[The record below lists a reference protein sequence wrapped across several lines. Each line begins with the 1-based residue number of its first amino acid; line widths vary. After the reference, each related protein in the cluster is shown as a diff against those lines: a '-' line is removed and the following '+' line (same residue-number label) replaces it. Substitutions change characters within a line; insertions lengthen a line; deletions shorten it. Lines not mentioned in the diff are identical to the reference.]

1 MSSTDKERKTK
12 DLINH
17 LAVSIKT
24 AQIHHL
30 NNIAVINAIKKM
42 LTILNSLLSEGAVTL
57 ELVGEF
63 FHVNGNRIRYSMD
76 YIFNY
81 DFLIR
86 EFKKRELGTIVFEDI
101 LQEEDIKA
109 LLTALMSS
117 GFSETPFETLFE
129 AFEEIQNISIKK
141 LRKIRDD
148 TTELNRKKIIKK
160 TYFNAVLLTKEISNK
175 ISSGEKISLKK
186 AKRVMETIANQIT
199 EEESMLIG
207 MTTIKDYDEYTYHH
221 SVNVSILS
229 IALGQRI
236 GLARKTLTELGL
248 SALLHDIGKIEVPKE
263 ILNKPIEFTEE
274 DWKIIMKHPVWGAH
288 AIFKMKGIDTS
299 SMSAFISAFEHH
311 LNYDLSGYPKLKNR
325 LTQNLFTRIIAIADQ
340 YDAMTSSRVYSRIPV
355 PPDKALSIIIDRSS
369 TQLDPYLLKIFINM
383 VGIYPLGSLVM
394 LDTNELG
401 LVFDSNTNPDFS
413 DRPRLFILVDSSG
426 KKTKN
431 IVDLMEKDKE
441 GNFKRNIVK
450 TLDPNQYKINL
461 AEYLL

>member
-1 MSSTDKERKTK
+1 MSSTDKGKKPK
-12 DLINH
+12 DLINC
-17 LAVSIKT
+17 LAVLIKT
-24 AQIHHL
+24 SQIHHL
-30 NNIAVINAIKKM
+30 NNIAVINAIKKV
-42 LTILNSLLSEGAVTL
+42 LTILNSFLSEGTVIL

-101 LQEEDIKA
+101 LQEDDFKA
-109 LLTALMSS
+109 LLTALMSTGS
-117 GFSETPFETLFE
+117 SETPFETLFE
-129 AFEEIQNISIKK
+129 AFEKIQNISIKK
-141 LRKIRDD
+141 LRKIKDD
-148 TTELNRKKIIKK
+148 DIELDRKKIIKK
-160 TYFNAVLLTKEISNK
+160 TYFNAVLLTKDISNK
-175 ISSGEKISLKK
+175 ISLGEKISLKK
-186 AKRVMETIANQIT
+186 AKRVMETIVDQII

-236 GLARKTLTELGL
+236 GLTRKVLTELGL

-274 DWKIIMKHPVWGAH
+274 DWKTIMKHPVWGAH
-288 AIFKMKGIDTS
+288 AILKMKGIDTS

-311 LNYDLSGYPKLKNR
+311 LNYDLSGYPRLKNR
-325 LTQNLFTRIIAIADQ
+325 VTQSLFSRIIALADQ

-355 PPDKALSIIIDRSS
+355 PPDKALSIIIDRSG
-369 TQLDPYLLKIFINM
+369 TQLDPYLLKVFINM

-401 LVFDSNTNPDFS
+401 LVFDSNTNPDFI
-413 DRPRLFILVDSSG
+413 DRPRLFILVDSEG
-426 KKTKN
+426 KRTKN
-431 IVDLMEKDKE
+431 MVDLMEKDKE